1 MQSPGSRPNARRR
14 GHGNVRCRGD
24 LGGRG
29 DRRDRTPDEEGM
41 ETVDVEMVPKKLF
54 DQGRDRTPDEEGME
68 TAREVSEPA
77 AASAV
82 ATERPTKRAWKRC
95 MCRKHTIPYSVA
107 TERPTKR
114 AWKPRS
120 SSGQAR
126 TAPPTSRPNARRRGH
141 GNAVGHG
148 RTIGA

>member
-68 TAREVSEPA
+68 TSFIKW
-77 AASAV
+77 SSSDCS
-82 ATERPTKRAWKRC
+82 TN
-95 MCRKHTIPYSVA
+95 VA

-114 AWKPRS
+114 AWKPGRPWPDHWCRS
-120 SSGQAR
+120 
-126 TAPPTSRPNARRRGH
+126 
-141 GNAVGHG
+141 
-148 RTIGA
+148 